1 MPMMENLFPD
11 YSKDE
16 KILEKFGRFLTDDA
30 KNNKIDPVI
39 GRDDEIRRIIE
50 ILARKTKNN
59 VILIGEAGVGK
70 TAIIEGLAQRIV
82 KGDVPQN
89 LKDKQVYELDM
100 GALIAG
106 TKFRGEFEERLKAVL
121 IKIKDS
127 DHQIILFI
135 DEIHLIVGAG
145 RVDGAMDASNM
156 LKPLLA
162 RGEIAMIGATTLNEY
177 RNYIEKDRALER
189 RFQPLIVQ
197 EPSIEDS
204 ISILRGLKER
214 YETHHGVKIS
224 DAAIVSAVTLS
235 DRYITDRFLPDKAL
249 DLIDEACAA
258 IRVQVDSLPTELD
271 EIRRKKRQ
279 LEIEKVALEK
289 EKDEVSK
296 KRLQTLNKDL
306 EKYKEQDDKLT
317 AQWKK
322 EVGELDDV
330 SKVKKDLEQAKFDL
344 NVAFNNGDYE
354 KASILQYQ
362 TIPELEKKLNK
373 ETSDVSENRLLKET
387 VGEEEVAAIISRNT
401 GIPISKIMQGDR
413 EKVMHLYETLQKR
426 VIGQDEAIRLVSD
439 AIIRQ
444 RAGLNNPNRP
454 IGSFLFLGP
463 TGVGKTEVARSL
475 AEALFDDE
483 KRIIRIDM
491 SEYME
496 KFNVSRLIGSPPGYV
511 GFEEGGQLTEAVRRQ
526 PYSIVLF
533 DEIEKAHPE
542 VINLLLQLLDDG
554 RLTDSQGRV
563 VNFKNT
569 IIIMTSNIGSELFL
583 NNEASKVNDLLRKAF
598 KPEFLNR
605 IDEIVYFNPLSRDV
619 QKKVAEKMLNELRV
633 TTEHAGLKIMFN
645 DNVINYVVDKAYAPE
660 FGARPLK
667 RFIQKNIETQI
678 AEQIIENKV
687 DPKIPYMLDIR
698 NDQVILRPF
707 A

>member
-1 MPMMENLFPD
+1 MMENFFPD

-30 KNNKIDPVI
+30 KKSDTDPII
-39 GRDDEIRRIIE
+39 GRDEEIRRIIQ

-82 KGDVPQN
+82 KGDVPET
-89 LKDKQVYELDM
+89 LKNKQVYELDM

-121 IKIKDS
+121 NKIKES
-127 DHQIILFI
+127 NHEIILFI

-162 RGEIAMIGATTLNEY
+162 RGEIDAIGATTLNEY

-189 RFQPLIVQ
+189 RFQPLLVQ
-197 EPSIEDS
+197 EPSLEDTL
-204 ISILRGLKER
+204 SILRGLKER
-214 YETHHGVKIS
+214 YETHHGVKITDS
-224 DAAIVSAVTLS
+224 ALVSAVTLS

-249 DLIDEACAA
+249 DLVDEACAA
-258 IRVQVDSLPTELD
+258 IRVQVDSMPIELD
-271 EIRRKKRQ
+271 EIRRKKQQ
-279 LEIEKVALEK
+279 LEIERLALEK
-289 EKDEVSK
+289 EKDDASK
-296 KRLQTLNKDL
+296 KRLAALSKDL
-306 EKYKEQDDKLT
+306 EKI
-317 AQWKK
+317 KK
-322 EVGELDDV
+322 EDERLTKQWQKEKEELSDV
-330 SKVKKDLEQAKFDL
+330 SKVKKELEEARFDL
-344 NVAFNNGDYE
+344 NVAFNSGNYE

-362 TIPELEKKLNK
+362 TIPELEKKLLEEK
-373 ETSDVSENRLLKET
+373 SDVSENRLLKET
-387 VGEEEVAAIISRNT
+387 VDEEAIAKIISRNT
-401 GIPISKIMQGDR
+401 GIPLSKIMQGER
-413 EKVMHLYETLQKR
+413 EKVLNLYETLQKR
-426 VIGQDEAIRLVSD
+426 VIGQDEALRLVSD

-475 AEALFDDE
+475 ADALFDDE

-569 IIIMTSNIGSELFL
+569 IIIMTSNIGSDLFL
-583 NNEASKVNDLLRKAF
+583 KNEASKVNALLQKAF

-605 IDEIVYFNPLSRDV
+605 VDEIVFFNPLNEEV
-619 QKKVAEKMLNELRV
+619 QKKITEKMLNDLVEV
-633 TTEHAGLKIMFN
+633 TENAGLRIMYTERVV
-645 DNVINYVVDKAYAPE
+645 DYVVEKAYAPE

-667 RFIQKNIETQI
+667 RFIQKQIETQI
-678 AEQIIENKV
+678 AEQIISSKV
-687 DPKIPYMLDIR
+687 DLKVPYMLDIK
-698 NDQVILRPF
+698 DDKVILRPF

>member
-1 MPMMENLFPD
+1 MMQNLFPD

-16 KILEKFGRFLTDDA
+16 NILEKFGRFLDDEA
-30 KNNKIDPVI
+30 RQNKSDPII
-39 GRDDEIRRIIE
+39 GRDEEIRRIIQ
-50 ILARKTKNN
+50 ILSRKTKNN

-70 TAIIEGLAQRIV
+70 TAIIEGLGQRIAR
-82 KGDVPQN
+82 GDVPESIKN
-89 LKDKQVYELDM
+89 KRVYELDM
-100 GALIAG
+100 GSLIAG
-106 TKFRGEFEERLKAVL
+106 TKFRGEFEERLKAIL
-121 IKIKDS
+121 NKIKES
-127 DHQIILFI
+127 DHQIILFV

-162 RGEIAMIGATTLNEY
+162 RGEIDMIGATTLNEY

-189 RFQPLIVQ
+189 RFQPLLVK
-197 EPSIEDS
+197 EPTLEDS

-224 DAAIVSAVTLS
+224 DSALVSAVTLS

-258 IRVQVDSLPTELD
+258 IRVQVDSLPIELD

-279 LEIEKVALEK
+279 LEIEKLALEK
-289 EKDEVSK
+289 ESDELSK
-296 KRLQTLNKDL
+296 KRLAVIEKEL
-306 EKYKEQDDKLT
+306 EKC
-317 AQWKK
+317 KK
-322 EVGELDDV
+322 EDEKMTSQWQKEVEELNDV
-330 SKVKKDLEQAKFDL
+330 SRLKKELEQARFDL
-344 NVAFNNGDYE
+344 NVAFNSGDYK
-354 KASILQYQ
+354 KASELQYQ
-362 TIPELEKKLNK
+362 LIPELEKKLK
-373 ETSDVSENRLLKET
+373 EESEEANENRMLKET

-401 GIPISKIMQGDR
+401 GIPIHKIMEG
-413 EKVMHLYETLQKR
+413 EKHKVLNLFETLKKR
-426 VIGQDEAIRLVSD
+426 VIGQDEALRLVSD

-511 GFEEGGQLTEAVRRQ
+511 GYEEGGQLTEAVRRS

-554 RLTDSQGRV
+554 ILTDSSGRM

-569 IIIMTSNIGSELFL
+569 IIIMTSNLGSELFL
-583 NNEASKVNDLLRKAF
+583 RNEASKVNELLKKAF
-598 KPEFLNR
+598 KPEVLNR
-605 IDEIVYFNPLSRDV
+605 IDEVVYFEPLSIDV
-619 QKKVAEKMLNELRV
+619 QKQIARKMLNEVIKTSEKAGFKLRYTDDV
-633 TTEHAGLKIMFN
+633 
-645 DNVINYVVDKAYAPE
+645 VNYIVENAYAPE

-667 RFIQKNIETQI
+667 RFIQKTIETQI
-678 AEQIIENKV
+678 AEQIIEQKV
-687 DPKIPYMLDIR
+687 DPKIPYTLDIR
-698 NDQVILRPF
+698 DNVVQLNPF

>member
-1 MPMMENLFPD
+1 MMENLFPD

-121 IKIKDS
+121 NKIKDS

-135 DEIHLIVGAG
+135 DEIQLIVGAG